1 MKKIITM
8 LPNHFLTALTSWMS
22 RAVSSL
28 TQILSI
34 GYLLD
39 ILGENNYA
47 LFVLLSGLIAWG
59 TIADFGFGYSL
70 QNFISER
77 RAINRS
83 YNEYIIISVCMMFIG
98 FVLLMMLLW
107 PLSKLIVPYY
117 LQAFNDYLV
126 SEKVALLY
134 MSLFIFS
141 TTYFGAVIYRIW
153 FAEQKGVLVNIVS
166 ATISLV
172 GFFFIFI
179 ISKANISQN
188 IYLIIF
194 LFLGPAAVI
203 PFFILIVRFMKE
215 IKKASACSDNYS
227 ILVKP
232 ILKRSS
238 GFLLFSILTT
248 VIIQTDYLVMSQVLQ
263 PSEIIIYS
271 VLMKIFGVIFF
282 VFSALLQALWPV
294 CAEYRVQGKW
304 RQLNNIVKLYLFL
317 GVILV
322 ILSTIGI
329 YLFKIEIL
337 GLISQNINSD
347 IKWTIIALFGLY
359 FILRIWSETFSML
372 LQSMNILKPLWYL
385 LPVQALL
392 NLGLQW
398 NLSKIYGME
407 GMLLG
412 LITSFLFTTV
422 IFLPLIYINKVSKMN
437 TSAN

>member
-179 ISKANISQN
+179 ISKANVSQN

-215 IKKASACSDNYS
+215 IKKASACRDNYS

-263 PSEIIIYS
+263 PSEIITYS